1 MPVNSHIKPLG
12 WKEDIHN
19 QATSNKTVCFLL
31 FKVFFKKKKKRIIPL
46 QAVKCLNNV

>member
-19 QATSNKTVCFLL
+19 QASPNKTVCFLL
-31 FKVFFKKKKKRIIPL
+31 FKVFFKKKKNTFFASRKMFE
-46 QAVKCLNNV
+46 

>member
-19 QATSNKTVCFLL
+19 QATSNKIVCFLL
-31 FKVFFKKKKKRIIPL
+31 FKVFFLKKKKK
-46 QAVKCLNNV
+46 KNNSFASRKMFE

>member
-19 QATSNKTVCFLL
+19 QATSNKIVCFLL
-31 FKVFFKKKKKRIIPL
+31 FKVFFLKKKKK
-46 QAVKCLNNV
+46 KE